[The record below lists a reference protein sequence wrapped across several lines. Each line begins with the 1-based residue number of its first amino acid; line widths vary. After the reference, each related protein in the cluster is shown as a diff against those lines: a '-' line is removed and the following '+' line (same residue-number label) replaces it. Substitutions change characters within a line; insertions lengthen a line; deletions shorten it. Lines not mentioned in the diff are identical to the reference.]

1 MSYSSCIVLGR
12 LDEIESDI
20 LFLHNDMLSLPRSDP
35 RRALRVQ
42 QIAKAR
48 FRRYSWST
56 QQNDLEESILHFTEA
71 ICLRPPGDKID
82 KHPPGLNIAQIFCF
96 LTHVIFLR
104 AKKSRQTED
113 VKYCIRY
120 LRYLRAQWHEVPIDF
135 PSSVTATLISAMA
148 IQVELK
154 LGDVAQDIEEMADLC
169 DELLIADPP
178 TTFLA
183 GPILA
188 FAGMVFAHLLLN
200 GSFSAKVP
208 SENVIGCLRRAMTRL
223 PDFHDL
229 SIVLAQSLLCRLHKS
244 HSEDDYQDG
253 MAILDQIV
261 SFRDPKDMP
270 SPHAGSASAMAAE
283 FDVTHYYMSGKP
295 EHLEQAIY
303 RYRTLLDGTFLDEA
317 DRPSAAN
324 MLSTLEG
331 LRLPNSSF
339 KVMALSSDSGSA
351 DLKVPYVPSFRDLTA
366 SLTEL
371 GAVEPLSPATYNKHG
386 GALRADHILGL
397 SDITDIEDGVK
408 YCQQLLSSYPRSRF
422 APEARSSLG
431 LLHFRAFECTN
442 KIEYLDQAISSAR
455 HHINTSTPLVSRV
468 ASLLGLIKFL
478 TSRLDLSRRTEDLD
492 ELMQLF
498 PMVEADYGY
507 KRLLHQSQIS
517 CKWASIARRFGHP
530 SVSTAYDRAM
540 SSMDVALTFSPTLDT
555 QHSQLLSMNQGVKT
569 LPLDYSSYQIHSGR
583 LEQAIETLEQG
594 RTLLWSEVRGF
605 RTSIDQIKS
614 ADTNLAHEFAALNR
628 DLEALTLAFSS
639 LNNANGRDSN
649 PEGMDS
655 FSDLVAQQR
664 KLLDDRNKLI
674 SKIQTLPGFDTF
686 LRPPSFDTLRYA
698 ASGGPVIIINHCE
711 WRSDILLLLHNS
723 SPSLISTSDD
733 FYSRANKLQGQLL
746 GARKKGLESDGYE
759 DTLCFVLKEL
769 YELVGRSVIKRLNEL
784 GVPEQSRVW
793 WCPTSVFCS
802 LPLHAMGPIPSDVGP
817 PRYFLDLYIPSYT
830 PSLSALMESR
840 KLGSQ
845 VAGKPSI
852 LLVVHPDENMPQ
864 ALKEMKVV
872 QAVDTEVTTLI
883 SAKATPTRALESLQD
898 HRFAHIVCHGILE
911 PGKPF
916 EASFKLYK
924 GKRLQLLDIVRSRLP
939 DAEFAFLS
947 ACHTAEQTK
956 ETKADE
962 VLHLAAAMQFC
973 GFRSVVGTMWAMAD
987 TDGRDLARY
996 FYDSIFS
1003 GETQAVPY
1011 YERAAQGL
1019 RDAVR
1024 NLRRK
1029 GGMSLERWVNFV
1041 HYGA

>member
-1 MSYSSCIVLGR
+1 
-12 LDEIESDI
+12 
-20 LFLHNDMLSLPRSDP
+20 MLSLPQSDP

-48 FRRYSWST
+48 FKRYSWST
-56 QQNDLEESILHFTEA
+56 QQNDLEESIFHFTEA
-71 ICLRPPGDKID
+71 ICLQLPGD

-96 LTHVIFLR
+96 LTHAIFLR

-113 VKYCIRY
+113 VKYCIRH

-135 PSSVTATLISAMA
+135 PSSVTATLIGAMA
-148 IQVELK
+148 IQVELG
-154 LGDVAQDIEEMADLC
+154 LGDVAQDIEEMSDLC
-169 DELLIADPP
+169 DELLIPDPP
-178 TTFLA
+178 TTFPA

-188 FAGMVFAHLLLN
+188 FAGIVFAHLLVK
-200 GSFSAKVP
+200 GSFYAKVP

-223 PDFHDL
+223 PEFHDL
-229 SIVLAQSLLCRLHKS
+229 SIVLAQSLLCRFHKT
-244 HSEDDYQDG
+244 HCEDDYQDG

-261 SFRDPKDMP
+261 NFRDPKDMP
-270 SPHAGSASAMAAE
+270 SPYAGSASAMAAE
-283 FDVTHYYMSGKP
+283 FAVTQYYMSGRP

-303 RYRTLLDGTFLDEA
+303 RYRTLLDGTSLDEA
-317 DRPSAAN
+317 DRPSADN

-339 KVMALSSDSGSA
+339 KVKALFSNSGSA
-351 DLKVPYVPSFRDLTA
+351 DLKVPPFRDLTA

-371 GAVEPLSPATYNKHG
+371 GVVEPLSPATYNKHG
-386 GALRADHILGL
+386 VAFRAIDILGL

-408 YCQQLLSSYPRSRF
+408 YCRQLLSSYPRSHF

-431 LLHFRAFECTN
+431 VLQFRAFECTN

-455 HHINTSTPLVSRV
+455 HHINTSDPLVSRV

-478 TSRLDLSRRTEDLD
+478 TSRLDLFRRTEDLD

-498 PMVEADYGY
+498 PMVAADYGY
-507 KRLLHQSQIS
+507 TRLLHQSQIS

-540 SSMDVALTFSPTLDT
+540 SSMEVALTCSPTLDT

-569 LPLDYSSYQIHSGR
+569 LSLDYSSYQIHSGQ
-583 LEQAIETLEQG
+583 LEQAVETLEQG
-594 RTLLWSEVRGF
+594 RTLVWSEVRGF

-614 ADTNLAHEFAALNR
+614 ADTNLAHKFAALNR

-639 LNNANGRDSN
+639 LNNVDGRDSN
-649 PEGMDS
+649 LEGMDS
-655 FSDLVAQQR
+655 FSELVAQQR
-664 KLLDDRNKLI
+664 KLLDDRNELI

-686 LRPPSFDTLRYA
+686 LKPPSFDTLRYA
-698 ASGGPVIIINHCE
+698 ASDGPVVIINHCE

-723 SPSLISTSDD
+723 PPSLISTSDD
-733 FYSRANKLQGQLL
+733 FYARANKLQGQLL
-746 GARKKGLESDGYE
+746 GARKEGLESDGYE
-759 DTLCFVLKEL
+759 DTLCFVLKGL
-769 YELVGRSVIKRLNEL
+769 YELVGRSVIKRLNQL

-802 LPLHAMGPIPSDVGP
+802 LPLHAMGPIPSEVGP

-852 LLVVHPDENMPQ
+852 LLVAHPDEEMLQ

-872 QAVDTEVTTLI
+872 QAVDTEVTILF
-883 SAKATPTRALESLQD
+883 SAKATPTRALERLQD
-898 HRFAHIVCHGILE
+898 HQFAHIVCHGILE

-947 ACHTAEQTK
+947 ACHTAEQTE
-956 ETKADE
+956 ETIADE

-987 TDGRDLARY
+987 TDGRDLARD

-1003 GETQAVPY
+1003 GKTQAVPY